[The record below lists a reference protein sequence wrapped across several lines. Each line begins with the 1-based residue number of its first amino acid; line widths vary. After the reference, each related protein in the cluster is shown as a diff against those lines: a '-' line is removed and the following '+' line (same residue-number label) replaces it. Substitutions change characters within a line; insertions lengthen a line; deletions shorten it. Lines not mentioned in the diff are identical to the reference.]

1 MKIQLILRE
10 IEAFQAFF
18 FLPKGYFPTT
28 WEEKAELLCSALTI
42 NHSGKIEFF
51 TCEILRNWLIL
62 FSMTPG
68 KIKIMHKPISFLL
81 SLCWI
86 FSQTIAQDS
95 HFLSR
100 EGQSIA
106 LFENTSSLCLYF
118 HDPVQ
123 RLSLIHI

>member
-1 MKIQLILRE
+1 
-10 IEAFQAFF
+10 
-18 FLPKGYFPTT
+18 
-28 WEEKAELLCSALTI
+28 
-42 NHSGKIEFF
+42 
-51 TCEILRNWLIL
+51 
-62 FSMTPG
+62 
-68 KIKIMHKPISFLL
+68 MHKPISFLL
-81 SLCWI
+81 GLCWI

-123 RLSLIHI
+123 RGAFKFQEEDQVSYVRYSYGNDRKRVIIDFNNHLHFHIKTSAVGEVWTA